1 MMRRIAIAFAAL
13 SACTAPE
20 APAGPNGAANGSAPG
35 PSSGQAGGE
44 QPGAAAPALQRSL
57 KPSLQWKRYATFE
70 SDLAA
75 ALELAPDQ
83 LCNEFGKEPCIR
95 GVHLGPLGGH
105 DIRTGLLESPPE
117 PLITTPTV
125 VERVVLSACV
135 ARAELER
142 TAGAK
147 VFAGVNLAG
156 DAPAPESEPTRAL
169 VSSLVRRFFA
179 RDPSDDE
186 LEVLGSLARDER
198 GAPRTGPTFATAVCL
213 ALGLSSE
220 FLFF

>member
-1 MMRRIAIAFAAL
+1 MRHLAIVFAGL
-13 SACTAPE
+13 CACTAPE
-20 APAGPNGAANGSAPG
+20 APAGPTGAANGSASGSP
-35 PSSGQAGGE
+35 SGQPGGE
-44 QPGAAAPALQRSL
+44 QPGATAPALQRSL

-83 LCNEFGKEPCIR
+83 LCNEFGTEPCIR

-105 DIRTGLLESPPE
+105 DIRTGLLESPAE

-142 TAGAK
+142 KAGVK
-147 VFAGVNLAG
+147 VFAGLDLAG
-156 DAPAPESEPTRAL
+156 DAPAPEAEPTRAL

-179 RDPSDDE
+179 REASDEE
-186 LEVLGSLARDER
+186 LAALGSLTRDER
-198 GAPRTGPTFATAVCL
+198 GAPRTAPAFATAVCL
-213 ALGLSSE
+213 ALGSSSE